1 MVTGS
6 VAASNYAP
14 PRSTRDLD
22 VVVEVGPEDADRLCD
37 LFEHDFYLDREAVR
51 QALER
56 RGTFNLIHYDLVVK
70 VDFIVRGERDYD
82 AQAFQRRRLIA
93 VGDRKVSVASPEDL
107 ILSKLVWAR
116 ESRSELQLR
125 DVRDLARGAAN
136 LDRGYLETW
145 AARLGISD
153 LYRETCG

>member
-6 VAASNYAP
+6 VAASNYVP
-14 PRSTRDLD
+14 PRGTRDLD
-22 VVVEVGPEDADRLCD
+22 VVVELQPEDADRLCD

-51 QALER
+51 QALGR
-56 RGTFNLIHYDLVVK
+56 RSMFNLIHYELVVK

-82 AQAFQRRRLIA
+82 AQAFQRRRSIA

-107 ILSKLVWAR
+107 ILPKLLWAR

-145 AARLGISD
+145 AARLGIGD